1 MIFLAIQKMYV
12 KYQTRRLTRSLLV
25 HVDVLGN
32 ELHSPGKNPEE
43 YEGQL
48 LQCLHVYRE
57 ILNLNNDPKISA
69 LIHKVG
75 HDVRHSYARHCGMEV
90 MRC

>member
-25 HVDVLGN
+25 HIDVLGN
-32 ELHSPGKNPEE
+32 ELHWPGKTSDE
-43 YEGQL
+43 YEGLL
-48 LQCLHVYRE
+48 LQCLHVYRQ
-57 ILNLNNDPKISA
+57 ILDLNNDPKINA

-75 HDVRHSYARHCGMEV
+75 HDVRRSYAAHCGMEV
-90 MRC
+90 MHC